1 MLFKSLH
8 CDSVGSATLSVF
20 GNHARVCVLDC
31 LPSFNRWVLLSG
43 CCGESRVWIEMEV
56 GMLVKKDEQML
67 VCREVGGMVLGME
80 ELGEMV
86 SSYRNFLRNYSG
98 KISWLCF

>member
-31 LPSFNRWVLLSG
+31 LPSLNRWVLLSG

-86 SSYRNFLRNYSG
+86 SSYRNF
-98 KISWLCF
+98 

>member
-1 MLFKSLH
+1 
-8 CDSVGSATLSVF
+8 
-20 GNHARVCVLDC
+20 
-31 LPSFNRWVLLSG
+31 
-43 CCGESRVWIEMEV
+43 MEV